1 VRPSDYVGLPGER
14 EDDLAVAR
22 VPHVE
27 RDRPLAP
34 ALAHVLRA
42 LAVIAE
48 GRDGAQPVS
57 VRRLLDHDDVGAERR
72 QPSAGESSRI
82 WMPRS
87 RTLTP
92 AGGW

>member
-1 VRPSDYVGLPGER
+1 LPGER

-42 LAVIAE
+42 LAVVTE
-48 GRDGAQPVS
+48 RRDGAQPVS
-57 VRRLLDHDDVGAERR
+57 VRRLLDLHDVGAERC
-72 QPSAGESSRI
+72 QLSAGESRRDQDAEI
-82 WMPRS
+82 EN
-87 RTLTP
+87 LD
-92 AGGW
+92 AG